1 MPDEQRL
8 LAGYQAKCCW
18 MHLDVAVAEV
28 AVAVLVRRVHH
39 VGQLGLHLVVDA
51 HLAPLGLV
59 LQQVDSSSFF
69 PFAFC
74 MFLCVSSYFASQ
86 FVFRTHHTLFFRFGA
101 SSNGFPFAFWMLK
114 CVK

>member
-39 VGQLGLHLVVDA
+39 VGQPGLHLVVDA

-59 LQQVDSSSFF
+59 LQQVDS
-69 PFAFC
+69 
-74 MFLCVSSYFASQ
+74 LCQ
-86 FVFRTHHTLFFRFGA
+86 
-101 SSNGFPFAFWMLK
+101 
-114 CVK
+114 